1 MIAADALKEFK
12 MFSGLDGSE
21 LAAISEFCHTRSLKD
36 DTICFSQGNKS
47 TELHLLRRG
56 KIDILMRIHEPWG
69 IEVKVHTANPGEI
82 FGWSALVEPYFYTA
96 SAKCAGDVEE
106 IYIKGADLEKL
117 FKKDP
122 AMGYT
127 IMRNL
132 SSLISSRLTE
142 SREKLTKEIAASVNK
157 EW

>member
-12 MFSGLDGSE
+12 LFADLDSSK
-21 LAAISEFCHTRSLKD
+21 LAAIAEFCHTRSFKD
-36 DTICFSQGNKS
+36 STTCFSQGNKS
-47 TELHLLRRG
+47 SELHLLRNG
-56 KIDILMRIHEPWG
+56 KIDILMRVHEPWG
-69 IEVKVHTANPGEI
+69 IELKVHTANPGEV
-82 FGWSALVEPYFYTA
+82 FGWSALVEPYLYTA
-96 SAKCAGDVEE
+96 SAKCVGDVEE

-132 SSLISSRLTE
+132 SALISSRLTE
-142 SREKLTKEIAASVNK
+142 SREKLTKEIASSLNK